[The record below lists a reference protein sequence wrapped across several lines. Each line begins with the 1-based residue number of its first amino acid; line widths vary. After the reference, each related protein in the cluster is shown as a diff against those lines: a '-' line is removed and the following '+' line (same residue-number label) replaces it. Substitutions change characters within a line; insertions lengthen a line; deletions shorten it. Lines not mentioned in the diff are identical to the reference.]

1 AFDGAWLDALREVE
15 SALTSYAKER
25 ERVEA
30 LTNAR
35 RHASDAAR
43 LAHARFDAGQVS
55 FLDVLQ
61 AEAALAEAEIALAR
75 AQGRAADLEISLFLA
90 LGGGWGPR
98 KSFRESRYAHLPA
111 SGRAASSRRVRP
123 LFMTCHNPAAQRHSA
138 TRPEAAT
145 RKSRTRGSHEK
156 SPLP

>member
-1 AFDGAWLDALREVE
+1 PAVFCPLSLHAALPISFPNRSIVRARLAQARADADAALAAFDGAWLDALREVE

-98 KSFRESRYAHLPA
+98 
-111 SGRAASSRRVRP
+111 
-123 LFMTCHNPAAQRHSA
+123 
-138 TRPEAAT
+138 
-145 RKSRTRGSHEK
+145 
-156 SPLP
+156 